1 MKTGGSGFILGLITY
16 YQGVIKVE
24 GRNVKELD
32 K

>member
-16 YQGVIKVE
+16 YQGVNGIE
-24 GRNVKELD
+24 GRNVKELG